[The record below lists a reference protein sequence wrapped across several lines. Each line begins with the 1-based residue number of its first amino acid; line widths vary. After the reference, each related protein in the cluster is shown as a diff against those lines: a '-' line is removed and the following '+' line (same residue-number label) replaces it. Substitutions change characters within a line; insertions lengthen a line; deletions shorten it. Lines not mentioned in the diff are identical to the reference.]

1 MVMESKICGK
11 CQLYLPTNQFSYFFE
26 KHRNKW
32 RYASYCRSCQKQNAR
47 IHYEANREK
56 YIAMTRIWQQNNDQN
71 KQRRIEIVSRWQKK
85 QRENLTN
92 AYMWKLLN
100 ASNISKEF
108 ANKHPEII
116 EARRL
121 QLKLKR
127 KLKQL
132 KNGTQQIK

>member
-11 CQLYLPTNQFSYFFE
+11 CKLSLPTNQFSYFFE

-47 IHYEANREK
+47 KHYEANREK
-56 YIAMTRIWQQNNDQN
+56 CIAMNRIWQNNN
-71 KQRRIEIVSRWQKK
+71 KERHSQIVFKYQKK
-85 QRENLTN
+85 ERDTINNT
-92 AYMWKLLN
+92 YVWKLLN

-108 ANKHPEII
+108 ANQNPEII